1 MRRYTDA
8 DLKRLQE
15 HIDTHGSTSGF
26 VPAKRKRRR
35 DEESQIQKAVV
46 RWWRASAASFGLDP
60 RLLASVPNGA
70 VFGSGKERFIRAQSL
85 KAEGLQPGYP
95 DLLLDVARSGYHG
108 LRIEMKKPK
117 GVTAKNQMELHDLLE
132 SQGYA
137 VVLCR
142 SEQEATKTI
151 SLYVRGLLP

>member
-15 HIDTHGSTSGF
+15 HIDTNGSANGF
-26 VPAKRKRRR
+26 VPTKRKRRN
-35 DEESQIQKAVV
+35 DEESRIQKAVV

-117 GVTAKNQMELHDLLE
+117 GVTAKNQIELHALLAQ
-132 SQGYA
+132 QGYL
-137 VVLCR
+137 VTICR
-142 SEQEATKTI
+142 SLDDAIKAITSYLCLK
-151 SLYVRGLLP
+151 P